1 MKKNRVFILFLLYIA
16 AIDTFS
22 QNVIATAKL
31 DSNKILIGDQIKL
44 KVQLTYPAKTTIF
57 WPELKDTFTK
67 NIEIVQKSKIDTLSK
82 DVKKFTL
89 NQTYTITSFDSG
101 SFYIPQIS
109 FKYKNH
115 GDTDYFEALTD
126 SLLLNVNT
134 IAVDTTKAIKD
145 IKGPLSVPWTFM
157 EILPYLIGIVFLAAI
172 IWFLI
177 YYIRKRRRGEA
188 LIDFSKPKLPPH
200 EEAMKALEA
209 LRNKKLW
216 QNNKVKEYY
225 TELTEII
232 RTYIEKRFGIH
243 AMEMTTDEI
252 MTSFGAIDIANNTK
266 MRLSQ
271 MLVLAD
277 LVKFAKAHPLPNEHD
292 ICLDNAFEFVKET
305 KPADIPETQAEQ
317 QVSEIKNKK

>member
-1 MKKNRVFILFLLYIA
+1 MKKKCISILLLLA
-16 AIDTFS
+16 LTGNVFS
-22 QNVIATAKL
+22 QKVIATAKL
-31 DSNKILIGDQIKL
+31 DSNKIFIGDQVKL
-44 KVQLTYPAKTTIF
+44 KIQISYPAKTIIS
-57 WPELKDTFTK
+57 WPDIKDTLTK
-67 NIEIVQKSKIDTLSK
+67 HIEVVQKSKIDTLNK
-82 DVKKFTL
+82 DVKNFIL
-89 NQTYTITSFDSG
+89 NQSYTITSFDSG

-109 FKYKNH
+109 FKYKNP
-115 GDTDYFEALTD
+115 GDTGYFEALTD

-157 EILPYLIGIVFLAAI
+157 EILPYLIGIVLLAAI
-172 IWFLI
+172 IWFVI

-200 EEAMKALEA
+200 EEALKALEA

-232 RTYIEKRFGIH
+232 RIYIERRFGII

-252 MTSFGAIDIANNTK
+252 AASFKTIDITDPLKIKLNE
-266 MRLSQ
+266 L
-271 MLVLAD
+271 LILAD

-305 KPADIPETQAEQ
+305 KPADVPEIQANQ
-317 QVSEIKNKK
+317 QVVKKC

>member
-1 MKKNRVFILFLLYIA
+1 MKKNNFIILLLVA
-16 AIDTFS
+16 LTENVFS

-44 KVQLTYPAKTTIF
+44 KVQLIYPAKTTIS
-57 WPELKDTFTK
+57 WPDLKDTLTK
-67 NIEIVQKSKIDTLSK
+67 NIEIIQKSKIDTLSK
-82 DVKKFTL
+82 DNKKFTL
-89 NQTYTITSFDSG
+89 GQTLTITSFDSG

-109 FKYKNH
+109 FKYKNP
-115 GDTDYFEALTD
+115 GDTGYFEALTD

-157 EILPYLIGIVFLAAI
+157 EILPYLIGIVLLAAI
-172 IWFLI
+172 IWFVI

-200 EEAMKALEA
+200 EEALKALEA

-216 QNNKVKEYY
+216 QNNKVKDYY

-252 MTSFGAIDIANNTK
+252 MTSFGVIDIANNTK

-271 MLVLAD
+271 MFVLAD
-277 LVKFAKAHPLPNEHD
+277 LVKFAKAHPLPNEHGLS
-292 ICLDNAFEFVKET
+292 LDNAFEFVKET
-305 KPADIPETQAEQ
+305 KPVDIPETQREQ

>member
-1 MKKNRVFILFLLYIA
+1 MKKNCVFILFLLYITS
-16 AIDTFS
+16 IDTFS

-31 DSNKILIGDQIKL
+31 DSNKILVGDQVKL
-44 KVQLTYPAKTTIF
+44 KVQLTYPAKTTIS
-57 WPELKDTFTK
+57 WPELKDTLTK
-67 NIEIVQKSKIDTLSK
+67 NIEIVQKSEIDTLSK

-109 FKYKNH
+109 FKYKNP
-115 GDTDYFEALTD
+115 GDTGYFEALTD

-157 EILPYLIGIVFLAAI
+157 EILPYLIGIVLLAAI
-172 IWFLI
+172 IWFVI

-216 QNNKVKEYY
+216 QNNKVKDYY

-243 AMEMTTDEI
+243 AMEMTSDEI

-271 MLVLAD
+271 MFVLAD
-277 LVKFAKAHPLPNEHD
+277 LVKFAKAHPLPNEHGLS
-292 ICLDNAFEFVKET
+292 LDNAFEFVKET
-305 KPADIPETQAEQ
+305 KQEDITNVE
-317 QVSEIKNKK
+317 